1 MMKAMR
7 WVVALVVSG
16 CTFQLP
22 DPGSGPDPT
31 PTSPNR
37 RIQLTFANAARR
49 EALVDFPVMV
59 ALDATRIDYAAL
71 SPTAADLRFADA
83 DGAALPYEIER
94 WVPGGRSIV
103 WVRVPVIDASDSD
116 FIYLT
121 YGDPSATDGQRPSA
135 VWSSEHV
142 GVWHLAEDPGPT
154 GTRVIRDSTE
164 HANDGTAATVMA
176 SSDLV
181 DGVAGNGL
189 YMNGSGGG
197 VQMAG
202 GFALATYTFALWVR
216 GDNAPVA
223 GAGNRQP
230 ISNGDVG
237 FHLAWDDNAGELTPG
252 IQHEDTGGWKDLYL
266 GPNLS
271 GGVWYHVAGTYDGA
285 QLCGYRDGRQTGCV
299 AAGAPLA
306 PQFFELGLT
315 SSNSATFQ
323 GRLDEVRV
331 VDVARSP
338 ARIAAEHASELDQL
352 VSYGTPEPF

>member
-7 WVVALVVSG
+7 GVVALVVVCG
-16 CTFQLP
+16 CAFELP
-22 DPGSGPDPT
+22 DPSST
-31 PTSPNR
+31 PTSPTR
-37 RIQLTFANAARR
+37 RIKLTFANAAHG
-49 EALVDFPVMV
+49 EALADFPVMV
-59 ALDATRIDYAAL
+59 ALDPSRIDYAAL
-71 SPTAADLRFADA
+71 SPTAADLRFVDA
-83 DGAALPYEIER
+83 DGTALAYEIER
-94 WVPGGRSIV
+94 WVPGGHSIV
-103 WVRVPVIDASDSD
+103 WVRVPVIDASDRD

-121 YGDPSATDGQRPSA
+121 YGDKTATDGQRPHA
-135 VWSSEHV
+135 VWSAEHV

-164 HANDGTAATVMA
+164 HANDGTATVVMA

-189 YMNGSGGG
+189 YMNGGGGG

-202 GFALATYTFALWVR
+202 GFALPTYTFTLWVR

-223 GAGNRQP
+223 GTGNRQP

-237 FHLAWDDNAGELTPG
+237 FHFAWDDNATELTPG
-252 IQHEDTGGWKDLYL
+252 IQHEDTLGWKDLYL

-271 GGVWYHVAGTYDGA
+271 GGVWYHIAGTYDGA
-285 QLCGYRDGRQTGCV
+285 QLCGYRDGLQIGCV
-299 AAGAPLA
+299 AADAPLA
-306 PQFFELGLT
+306 PQFFQLGLT
-315 SSNSATFQ
+315 SSNAATFQ

-331 VDVARSP
+331 AGVARSP

-352 VSYGTPEPF
+352 LTYGAPEPL